1 MVKEKKG
8 RFSIHGSSGIITVPA
23 DMIKEKQFPLRDGY
37 KVLLQIEGEKVV
49 ATSLPRFEHLN
60 TYENHATIYDNK
72 LDTELDIYFH
82 ENGIIWCD
90 YCKSPRCEHI
100 DYTLELEDVQKVL
113 KEKEWTRKEP

>member
-23 DMIKEKQFPLRDGY
+23 DMIKENQFPLRDGY
-37 KVLLQIEGEKVV
+37 KVLLQIDGEKVV

-90 YCKSPRCEHI
+90 YCKSPGCEHI
-100 DYTLELEDVQKVL
+100 DYTLELEDIQKVL
-113 KEKEWTRKEP
+113 KEKKWTRKEP